1 MSTPGISRIKAVT
14 VAVDDRD
21 QALAWYTEKLG
32 FVKKADIPIPGFRWV
47 TVAPAE
53 QEDVEF
59 LLASWFPDLVGKNAT
74 CVLHTRDCKA
84 TYKLLANR
92 GVEFTQKPEARPYGT
107 EAVFQDL
114 QGNRYALV
122 QA

>member
-14 VAVDDRD
+14 IAVNN
-21 QALAWYTEKLG
+21 QEEALSWFTEKLG
-32 FVKKADIPIPGFRWV
+32 FVKKSDIPVPGFRWV
-47 TVAPAE
+47 TVAPAG

-74 CVLHTRDCKA
+74 CVLHTSDCNA
-84 TYKLLANR
+84 TYTMLADR
-92 GVEFTQKPEARPYGT
+92 GVEFSQEPKLRPYGT

-114 QGNRYALV
+114 HGNRYALLE
-122 QA
+122 A